1 MGSRLM
7 HLITGETVA
16 SKPNIIRNKRE
27 FLTAA
32 SITLTGRIIDKINEY
47 VNLCNYYAK
56 EGNPLYE

>member
-32 SITLTGRIIDKINEY
+32 SITLTVRILRSKRS
-47 VNLCNYYAK
+47 AK
-56 EGNPLYE
+56 KYKSKSTIISLQ